1 MVLVCVYGVRGRD
14 ESRNPF
20 LRSAQHHLPSPED
33 PLLQT
38 LASPFACPS
47 SVSAFVPLVIIDSLL
62 ESAAVGLFLSLH
74 IACPPRVC
82 SPVTTRLSVSH
93 KFFASTADNNT
104 SD

>member
-1 MVLVCVYGVRGRD
+1 MVLVYGVRGRD

-47 SVSAFVPLVIIDSLL
+47 SVSAAFVPLVIIDSLL
-62 ESAAVGLFLSLH
+62 ESAAVGLFLSAYRMSSDSLFPSH
-74 IACPPRVC
+74 D
-82 SPVTTRLSVSH
+82 SPVS
-93 KFFASTADNNT
+93 
-104 SD
+104 